1 MAASFVVRL
10 LIYIAAGAV
19 VGLIIGI
26 ALEMAGVI
34 DNPFW
39 GVAAGMLVGSV
50 GVGIAT
56 ALHDETTQE

>member
-39 GVAAGMLVGSV
+39 GVVVGIFAGAI
-50 GVGIAT
+50 GVGFSL
-56 ALHDETTQE
+56 ALSDETTKE